1 MSKKKLKKPL
11 FLMEEFAAGE
21 VSNTNQN
28 TAPSVKTQPNTV
40 GIDKTSGSLSGEE
53 VRAEIV
59 KDVDAILTNL
69 EALSNN
75 IQEKIDFFLKEGEG
89 PLNEN
94 LEEFI
99 QGVVGKASALKGM
112 TMLKEYE
119 KLKLAANANKLDFD
133 KFQKTFKIDQ
143 AIRKIQD
150 VKDSLEGP
158 AEQKAIAK
166 IQKLKETKT
175 SLEANFDLL
184 KEKAANQLAE
194 VDEKLKKLED
204 KMGGKFKEMY
214 DTQKTKANATVA
226 EKGLELKAQ
235 MLKAKG
241 KDDAAKEAAADLAK
255 AKAKNAEMEK
265 TIADINIEVSGGLD
279 KEIAAVEEEI
289 RREKEEDLVK
299 LEANLKEKKAEV
311 DKQKEAKAAALKK
324 DKEADTSTADNNIK
338 TAEDAVKKI
347 ETEITKTKEGIDYL
361 EGYLFDLRERK
372 EKEGKKDKK
381 NESTEVEEKVV
392 EEKPE
397 LKIHESWS
405 IADKMRF
412 LLR

>member
-1 MSKKKLKKPL
+1 MSKKKLQKPL
-11 FLMEEFAAGE
+11 PLLEEFAAGE

-28 TAPSVKTQPNTV
+28 TAPSIKTDANTV
-40 GIDKTSGSLSGEE
+40 ALDKTIKSGEE

-69 EALSNN
+69 ETLSNKL
-75 IQEKIDFFLKEGEG
+75 QEDLDFFLKEDEG

-94 LEEFI
+94 LDEFI

-112 TMLKEYE
+112 AMLKEYE

-150 VKDSLEGP
+150 VKDQLDGP

-166 IQKLKETKT
+166 IQKLKETK
-175 SLEANFDLL
+175 SDLEANFDLL

-214 DTQKTKANATVA
+214 DTQKTKVNAGVS
-226 EKGLELKAQ
+226 EKGLEMKAQ

-241 KDDAAKEAAADLAK
+241 KDDAAKEAAEQLSK

-265 TIADINIEVSGGLD
+265 TIADINVEVAGGLD
-279 KEIAAVEEEI
+279 EEIAKVEAEI
-289 RREKEEDLVK
+289 KREKEEDLVK
-299 LEANLKEKKAEV
+299 LQGKLKEEKEKEKK
-311 DKQKEAKAAALKK
+311 QKDAIAAM
-324 DKEADTSTADNNIK
+324 DPEADQSTAK
-338 TAEDAVKKI
+338 TTLKSIETTIKKI
-347 ETEITKTKEGIDYL
+347 ETEITKTEEGIEYL

-372 EKEGKKDKK
+372 EKQGEKEKK
-381 NESTEVEEKVV
+381 NESIEVEEKVV

-397 LKIHESWS
+397 LKIHESFS

>member
-324 DKEADTSTADNNIK
+324 DKEADTSTIDNNLK
-338 TAEDAVKKI
+338 GAEDAVKKI

-372 EKEGKKDKK
+372 EKEGEKK

>member
-1 MSKKKLKKPL
+1 MSKKKLQKPL
-11 FLMEEFAAGE
+11 PLLEEFAAGE

-28 TAPSVKTQPNTV
+28 TAPSIKTDANTV
-40 GIDKTSGSLSGEE
+40 ALDKTIKSGEE

-69 EALSNN
+69 ETLSNKL
-75 IQEKIDFFLKEGEG
+75 QEDLDFFLKEGEG

-94 LEEFI
+94 LDEFI

-112 TMLKEYE
+112 AMLKEYE

-150 VKDSLEGP
+150 VKDQLDGP

-166 IQKLKETKT
+166 IQKLKEQKS

-214 DTQKTKANATVA
+214 DTQKTKVNAGVS
-226 EKGLELKAQ
+226 EKGLEMKAQ

-241 KDDAAKEAAADLAK
+241 KDDAAKEAAEQLSK

-265 TIADINIEVSGGLD
+265 TIADINVEVAGGLD
-279 KEIAAVEEEI
+279 EEIAKVEAEI
-289 RREKEEDLVK
+289 KREKEEDLVK
-299 LEANLKEKKAEV
+299 LQGKLKEEKEKEKK
-311 DKQKEAKAAALKK
+311 QKDAIAAM
-324 DKEADTSTADNNIK
+324 DPEADQSTAK
-338 TAEDAVKKI
+338 TTLKSIETTIKKI
-347 ETEITKTKEGIDYL
+347 EAEITKTEEGIEYL

-372 EKEGKKDKK
+372 EKQGEKEKK

-397 LKIHESWS
+397 LKIHESFS

>member
-1 MSKKKLKKPL
+1 MSKKKLQKPL
-11 FLMEEFAAGE
+11 PLLEEFAAGE

-28 TAPSVKTQPNTV
+28 TAPSIKTDANTV
-40 GIDKTSGSLSGEE
+40 ALDKTIKSGEE

-69 EALSNN
+69 ETLSNKL
-75 IQEKIDFFLKEGEG
+75 QEDLDFFLKEDEG

-94 LEEFI
+94 LDEFI

-112 TMLKEYE
+112 AMLKEYE

-150 VKDSLEGP
+150 VKDGLEGP
-158 AEQKAIAK
+158 AQQKAIAK
-166 IQKLKETKT
+166 IQKLKETK
-175 SLEANFDLL
+175 SDLEANFDLL

-194 VDEKLKKLED
+194 VDEKLKKLEG
-204 KMGGKFKEMY
+204 KMGGKFKDLY
-214 DTQKTKANATVA
+214 DSQKTKVNAGVS
-226 EKGLELKAQ
+226 EKGLEMKAQ

-241 KDDAAKEAAADLAK
+241 KDDAAKEAAEQLSK

-265 TIADINIEVSGGLD
+265 TIADINVEVAGGLD
-279 KEIAAVEEEI
+279 EEIAKTEAEI
-289 RREKEEDLVK
+289 KREKEEDLVK
-299 LEANLKEKKAEV
+299 LQGKLKEEKEKEKK
-311 DKQKEAKAAALKK
+311 QKDVIAAM
-324 DKEADTSTADNNIK
+324 DPEADKSTAQTTLKSIE
-338 TAEDAVKKI
+338 TTIKKI
-347 ETEITKTKEGIDYL
+347 EAEITKTEEGIEYL

-372 EKEGKKDKK
+372 EKAAEKEKK

-392 EEKPE
+392 EEKPK

-412 LLR
+412 LLG

>member
-279 KEIAAVEEEI
+279 EEIAKVEEEI

-324 DKEADTSTADNNIK
+324 DKEADTSTIDNNLK
-338 TAEDAVKKI
+338 GAEDAVKKI

-372 EKEGKKDKK
+372 EKEGEKK

>member
-1 MSKKKLKKPL
+1 MSKKKLQKPL
-11 FLMEEFAAGE
+11 PLLEEFAAGE

-28 TAPSVKTQPNTV
+28 TAPSIKTDANTV
-40 GIDKTSGSLSGEE
+40 ALDKTIKSGEE

-69 EALSNN
+69 ETLSNKL
-75 IQEKIDFFLKEGEG
+75 QEDLDFFLKEGEG

-94 LEEFI
+94 LDEFI

-112 TMLKEYE
+112 AMLKEYE

-150 VKDSLEGP
+150 VKDQLDGP

-166 IQKLKETKT
+166 IQKLKEQKS

-214 DTQKTKANATVA
+214 DTQKTKVNAGVS
-226 EKGLELKAQ
+226 EKGLEMKAQ

-241 KDDAAKEAAADLAK
+241 KDDAAKEAAEQLSK

-265 TIADINIEVSGGLD
+265 TIADINVEVAGGLD
-279 KEIAAVEEEI
+279 EEIAKVEAEI
-289 RREKEEDLVK
+289 KREKEEDLVK
-299 LEANLKEKKAEV
+299 LQGKLKEEKEKEKK
-311 DKQKEAKAAALKK
+311 QKDAIAAM
-324 DKEADTSTADNNIK
+324 DPEADQSTAK
-338 TAEDAVKKI
+338 TTLKSIETTIKKI
-347 ETEITKTKEGIDYL
+347 ETEITKTEEGIEYL

-372 EKEGKKDKK
+372 EKQGEKEKK

-397 LKIHESWS
+397 LKIHESFS

>member
-1 MSKKKLKKPL
+1 MSKKKLQKPL
-11 FLMEEFAAGE
+11 PLLEEFAAGE

-28 TAPSVKTQPNTV
+28 TTPSIKTDANTV
-40 GIDKTSGSLSGEE
+40 ALDKTIKSGEE

-69 EALSNN
+69 ETLSNKL
-75 IQEKIDFFLKEGEG
+75 QEDLDFFLKEGEG

-99 QGVVGKASALKGM
+99 SGVVGKASALKGM
-112 TMLKEYE
+112 AMLKEYE
-119 KLKLAANANKLDFD
+119 KLKLAANSNKLDFD

-150 VKDSLEGP
+150 VKDNLKGP

-166 IQKLKETKT
+166 IQKLKETK
-175 SLEANFDLL
+175 SDLEANFDLL

-204 KMGGKFKEMY
+204 KMSGKFKELY
-214 DTQKTKANATVA
+214 DTQKTKVNAEVS
-226 EKGLELKAQ
+226 EKGLEMKAQ

-241 KDDAAKEAAADLAK
+241 KDDAAKEAAEQLSK
-255 AKAKNAEMEK
+255 AKAKNAEMEN
-265 TIADINIEVSGGLD
+265 TITDINIEVAGGID
-279 KEIAAVEEEI
+279 AEIEKTEAEI
-289 RREKEEDLVK
+289 KREKEEDLVK
-299 LEANLKEKKAEV
+299 LQKKLKEEKEKEKK
-311 DKQKEAKAAALKK
+311 QKDAIAAM
-324 DKEADTSTADNNIK
+324 DPEADQATAK
-338 TAEDAVKKI
+338 TTLKSITTTIKKI
-347 ETEITKTKEGIDYL
+347 EDEIAGTEEGIEYL

-372 EKEGKKDKK
+372 EKQGKKEKK

-397 LKIHESWS
+397 LKIHESFS

>member
-1 MSKKKLKKPL
+1 MSKKKLQKPL
-11 FLMEEFAAGE
+11 PLLEEFAAGE

-28 TAPSVKTQPNTV
+28 TTPSIKTDANTV
-40 GIDKTSGSLSGEE
+40 ALDKTIKSGEE

-69 EALSNN
+69 ETLSNKL
-75 IQEKIDFFLKEGEG
+75 QEDLDFFLKEGEG

-99 QGVVGKASALKGM
+99 GNVVGKASALKGM

-119 KLKLAANANKLDFD
+119 KLKLAANSNKLDFD

-150 VKDSLEGP
+150 VKDQLDGP

-166 IQKLKETKT
+166 IQKLKETK
-175 SLEANFDLL
+175 SELEANFDLL

-194 VDEKLKKLED
+194 VDEKLKKLEG

-214 DTQKTKANATVA
+214 DTQKTKVNAEVS
-226 EKGLELKAQ
+226 EKGLEMKAQ

-241 KDDAAKEAAADLAK
+241 KDDAAKEAAAALSK

-265 TIADINIEVSGGLD
+265 TIADINVEVSGGLD
-279 KEIAAVEEEI
+279 EEIAKVEAEI
-289 RREKEEDLVK
+289 KREKEEDLPK
-299 LEANLKEKKAEV
+299 LQGKLKEEKEKEKK
-311 DKQKEAKAAALKK
+311 QKDAIAAM
-324 DKEADTSTADNNIK
+324 DPEADQSTAK
-338 TAEDAVKKI
+338 TTLKSIETTIKKI
-347 ETEITKTKEGIDYL
+347 EDNITKTEEGIEYL

-372 EKEGKKDKK
+372 EKQEEKEKK

-397 LKIHESWS
+397 LKIHESFS

-412 LLR
+412 LLG

>member
-1 MSKKKLKKPL
+1 MSKKKLQKPL
-11 FLMEEFAAGE
+11 PLLEEFAAGE

-28 TAPSVKTQPNTV
+28 TAPSIKTDANTV
-40 GIDKTSGSLSGEE
+40 ALDKTIKSGEE

-69 EALSNN
+69 ETLSNKL
-75 IQEKIDFFLKEGEG
+75 QEDLDFFLKEDEG

-94 LEEFI
+94 LDEFI

-112 TMLKEYE
+112 AMLKEYE

-150 VKDSLEGP
+150 VKDQLDGP

-166 IQKLKETKT
+166 IQKLKETK
-175 SLEANFDLL
+175 SDLEANFDLL

-214 DTQKTKANATVA
+214 DTQKTKVNAGVS
-226 EKGLELKAQ
+226 EKGLEMKAQ

-241 KDDAAKEAAADLAK
+241 KDDAAKEAAEQLSK

-265 TIADINIEVSGGLD
+265 TIADINVEVAGGLD
-279 KEIAAVEEEI
+279 EEIAKVEAEI
-289 RREKEEDLVK
+289 KREKEEDLVK
-299 LEANLKEKKAEV
+299 LQGKLKEEKEKEKK
-311 DKQKEAKAAALKK
+311 QKDAIAAM
-324 DKEADTSTADNNIK
+324 DPEADQSTAK
-338 TAEDAVKKI
+338 TTLKSIETTIKKI
-347 ETEITKTKEGIDYL
+347 ETEITKTEEGIEYL

-372 EKEGKKDKK
+372 EKQGEKEKK

-397 LKIHESWS
+397 LKIHESFS

>member
-1 MSKKKLKKPL
+1 MSKKKLQKPL
-11 FLMEEFAAGE
+11 PLLEEFAAGE

-28 TAPSVKTQPNTV
+28 TAPSIKTDANTV
-40 GIDKTSGSLSGEE
+40 ALDKTIKSGEE

-69 EALSNN
+69 ETLSNKL
-75 IQEKIDFFLKEGEG
+75 QEDLDFFLKEGEG

-99 QGVVGKASALKGM
+99 GNVVGKASALKGM

-119 KLKLAANANKLDFD
+119 KLKLAANSNKLDFD

-150 VKDSLEGP
+150 VKDQLDGP

-166 IQKLKETKT
+166 IQKLKETK
-175 SLEANFDLL
+175 SDLEANFDLL

-194 VDEKLKKLED
+194 VDEKLKKLEA

-214 DTQKTKANATVA
+214 DTQKTKVNAEVS
-226 EKGLELKAQ
+226 EKGLEMKAQ

-241 KDDAAKEAAADLAK
+241 KDDAAKEAAEQLSK

-265 TIADINIEVSGGLD
+265 TIADINVEVSGGLD
-279 KEIAAVEEEI
+279 EEIAKVEAEI
-289 RREKEEDLVK
+289 KREKEEDLVK
-299 LEANLKEKKAEV
+299 LQGKLKEEKEKEKK
-311 DKQKEAKAAALKK
+311 QKDAIAAM
-324 DKEADTSTADNNIK
+324 DPEADQSTAK
-338 TAEDAVKKI
+338 TTLKSIETTIKKI
-347 ETEITKTKEGIDYL
+347 ETEITKTEEGIEYL

-372 EKEGKKDKK
+372 EKQGEKEKK

-392 EEKPE
+392 EEKPK
-397 LKIHESWS
+397 LKIHESFS

>member
-1 MSKKKLKKPL
+1 MSKKKLQKPL
-11 FLMEEFAAGE
+11 PLLEEFAAGE

-28 TAPSVKTQPNTV
+28 TAPSIKTDANTV
-40 GIDKTSGSLSGEE
+40 ALDKTIKSGEE

-69 EALSNN
+69 ETLSNKL
-75 IQEKIDFFLKEGEG
+75 QEDLDFFLKEGEG

-94 LEEFI
+94 LDEFI

-112 TMLKEYE
+112 AMLKEYE

-150 VKDSLEGP
+150 VKDQLDGP

-166 IQKLKETKT
+166 IQKLKEQKS

-214 DTQKTKANATVA
+214 DTQKTKVNAGVS
-226 EKGLELKAQ
+226 EKGLEMKAQ

-241 KDDAAKEAAADLAK
+241 KDDAAKEAAEQLSK

-265 TIADINIEVSGGLD
+265 TIADINVEVAGGLD
-279 KEIAAVEEEI
+279 EEIAKTEAEI
-289 RREKEEDLVK
+289 KREKEEDLVK
-299 LEANLKEKKAEV
+299 LQGKLKEEKEKEKK
-311 DKQKEAKAAALKK
+311 QKDAIAAM
-324 DKEADTSTADNNIK
+324 DPEADQSTAK
-338 TAEDAVKKI
+338 TTLKSIETTIKKI
-347 ETEITKTKEGIDYL
+347 ETEITKTEEGIEYL

-372 EKEGKKDKK
+372 EKQGEKEKK

-397 LKIHESWS
+397 LKIHESFS

>member
-1 MSKKKLKKPL
+1 MSKKKLQKPL
-11 FLMEEFAAGE
+11 PLLEEFAAGE

-28 TAPSVKTQPNTV
+28 TAPSIKTDANTV
-40 GIDKTSGSLSGEE
+40 ALDKTIKSGEE

-69 EALSNN
+69 ETLSNKL
-75 IQEKIDFFLKEGEG
+75 QEDLDFFLKEDEG

-94 LEEFI
+94 LDEFI

-112 TMLKEYE
+112 AMLKEYE

-150 VKDSLEGP
+150 VKDQLDGP

-166 IQKLKETKT
+166 IQKLKEQKS

-214 DTQKTKANATVA
+214 DTQKTKVNAGVS
-226 EKGLELKAQ
+226 EKGLEMKAQ

-241 KDDAAKEAAADLAK
+241 KDDAAKEAAEQLSK

-265 TIADINIEVSGGLD
+265 TIADINVEVAGGLD
-279 KEIAAVEEEI
+279 EEIAKVEAEI
-289 RREKEEDLVK
+289 KREKEEDLVK
-299 LEANLKEKKAEV
+299 LQGKLKEEKEKEKK
-311 DKQKEAKAAALKK
+311 QKDAIAAM
-324 DKEADTSTADNNIK
+324 DPEADQSTAK
-338 TAEDAVKKI
+338 TTLKSIETTIKKI
-347 ETEITKTKEGIDYL
+347 ETEITKTEEGIEYL

-372 EKEGKKDKK
+372 EKQGEKEKK

-397 LKIHESWS
+397 LKIHESFS

>member
-1 MSKKKLKKPL
+1 MSKKKLQKPL
-11 FLMEEFAAGE
+11 SLLEEFAAGE

-28 TAPSVKTQPNTV
+28 TTPSIKTDANTV
-40 GIDKTSGSLSGEE
+40 ALDKTIKSGEE

-69 EALSNN
+69 ETLSNKL
-75 IQEKIDFFLKEGEG
+75 QEDLDFFLREGEG

-94 LEEFI
+94 LEAFI

-112 TMLKEYE
+112 AMLKEYE

-150 VKDSLEGP
+150 VKDNLDGP

-166 IQKLKETKT
+166 IQKLKEAK
-175 SLEANFDLL
+175 SDLEANFDLL

-214 DTQKTKANATVA
+214 DTQKTKVNAEVS
-226 EKGLELKAQ
+226 EKGLEMKAQ

-241 KDDAAKEAAADLAK
+241 KDDAAKEAAAALAK

-265 TIADINIEVSGGLD
+265 TIADINIEVAGGLD
-279 KEIAAVEEEI
+279 AEIEKTEAEI
-289 RREKEEDLVK
+289 KREREEDLVK
-299 LEANLKEKKAEV
+299 LQKKLKEKTADAGSAKK
-311 DKQKEAKAAALKK
+311 DKAAALKK
-324 DKEADTSTADNNIK
+324 DKEADTSTLDNNIK
-338 TAEDAVKKI
+338 SIETDIKKI
-347 ETEITKTKEGIDYL
+347 SDEINKTEEGIEYL

-372 EKEGKKDKK
+372 EKAAEKEKK

-392 EEKPE
+392 EEKPK

-412 LLR
+412 LLG

>member
-1 MSKKKLKKPL
+1 
-11 FLMEEFAAGE
+11 
-21 VSNTNQN
+21 
-28 TAPSVKTQPNTV
+28 
-40 GIDKTSGSLSGEE
+40 
-53 VRAEIV
+53 
-59 KDVDAILTNL
+59 
-69 EALSNN
+69 
-75 IQEKIDFFLKEGEG
+75 
-89 PLNEN
+89 
-94 LEEFI
+94 
-99 QGVVGKASALKGM
+99 
-112 TMLKEYE
+112 MLKEYE

-279 KEIAAVEEEI
+279 EEIAKVEEEI

-324 DKEADTSTADNNIK
+324 DKEADTSTIDNNLK
-338 TAEDAVKKI
+338 GAEDAVKKI

-372 EKEGKKDKK
+372 EKEGEKK